1 MDLTKNQQ
9 EIEKKHLS
17 FSILEPSEENCRIRI
32 QIRIRKSVVP
42 GTGIIFSQN
51 IKYAA
56 FFPALTTKLE
66 LLNGAPVLQ
75 IRDVYPGSE
84 FFYPGSRVTTKNL
97 IIFKPKNWLKSLG
110 NMIRDAYP
118 GFFDFF
124 YSSQI
129 PVPGVKKALDP
140 GSGSATG
147 LWST

>member
-42 GTGIIFSQN
+42 GTGIIFSQS

-66 LLNGAPVLQ
+66 LLKEHQ
-75 IRDVYPGSE
+75 CC
-84 FFYPGSRVTTKNL
+84 
-97 IIFKPKNWLKSLG
+97 KSG
-110 NMIRDAYP
+110 M
-118 GFFDFF
+118 F
-124 YSSQI
+124 I
-129 PVPGVKKALDP
+129 PDPNFSIPDP
-140 GSGSATG
+140 GSQQRI
-147 LWST
+147 